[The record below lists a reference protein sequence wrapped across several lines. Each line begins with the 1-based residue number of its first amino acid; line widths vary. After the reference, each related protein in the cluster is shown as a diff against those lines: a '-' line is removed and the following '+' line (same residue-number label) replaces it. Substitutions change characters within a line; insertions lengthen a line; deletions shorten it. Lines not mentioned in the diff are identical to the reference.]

1 MSNLAEV
8 LELKYGA
15 VANCNLETGSL
26 MAWFHPT
33 IPEPD
38 AAQIAIDTAEYELQK
53 AKATRI
59 AVMQAAHDAAKCAN
73 ISFTTAGA
81 VTTDFQANATA
92 IKAIKDSI
100 AGFGDTGVVPVGFYF
115 VAADNTHVTF
125 TYADL
130 KGLGRAIADRAWTA
144 FDNLQTKKIAINAAA
159 DVAAV
164 NAINW

>member
-1 MSNLAEV
+1 MSDLRGIINSIRPAAEFV
-8 LELKYGA
+8 LRGTTIEWLDGVQSEPSAQDIIDATPSFDLSDAK
-15 VANCNLETGSL
+15 VA
-26 MAWFHPT
+26 
-33 IPEPD
+33 
-38 AAQIAIDTAEYELQK
+38 
-53 AKATRI
+53 RI
-59 AVMQAAHDAAKCAN
+59 AVMQAAHDVDKCAN

-81 VTTDFQANATA
+81 VTADFQANATA
-92 IKAIKDSI
+92 IQAIKDAI